1 VTEQAVLQDAR
12 RYMAMLHK
20 RRGIILTCLGVS
32 LALAVLHNYTTRP
45 VYQATTQILIDR
57 DTPNVLPN
65 KELVELVQGGMD
77 YYQTQY
83 QLLRGRSLAE
93 RAVERLKLR
102 THPELATGPMM
113 NPWERVRG
121 LFGRPASVVT
131 DPSGI
136 PLSPAA
142 AAFRSRVDVD
152 PVPGSR
158 LVNLRFRA
166 YDPQVAADA
175 VNTLAQLYIEQSL
188 ELRFTT
194 STEATGWLSER
205 LEEQQARV
213 DAAEKALQE
222 YREREGL
229 VNQEERQGL
238 VEQKLEMLNG
248 AVLDARTDRIAK
260 ESLYSQIGS
269 QGPGQIESFPLV
281 LGSEPVQALKAELAL
296 LQRDEARLADTLGDR
311 HPEMVRLR
319 AQIRSTEE
327 KIRAEMRNVARA
339 AESEY
344 RTALAKEARLA
355 ANLEAVKREAQ
366 DTNRKSIEYGTLK
379 REVDTNRQLY
389 QDLLTKTK
397 QTGLETELKTTN
409 IRVVEKAETP
419 RGPVSPNRIRN
430 LQMALA
436 LGLLVGIGLALGF
449 EHLDNTFKTP
459 EDVKAHLSVPFLGMV
474 PDVAVKTGGAAARG
488 PSASQVM
495 RSPNSAVADAYRV
508 LRTNLIFTSAE
519 TTGRVILVT
528 SASPSEGKTTTLAN
542 LAAALAQNG
551 AKVLAVD
558 ADLRRP
564 TLNQHFGLQ
573 KTPGL
578 SDLIVGKSAA
588 SQAIQSTRIDGLQLL
603 ACGYQPPN
611 PAELLGSPMMKQ
623 ILDAIRAHYDW
634 VLIDTPPLLAM
645 ADAPVLCSLVE
656 GVVLVLAAEAA
667 TKPAVMRAI
676 EQVHSV
682 GGKML
687 GVVLNK
693 VNLERNS
700 YYYSQYY
707 GEYYRN
713 YYAEGASTSRRA
725 AETPPKAAP
734 RAAARPSRRA

>member
-1 VTEQAVLQDAR
+1 ME
-12 RYMAMLHK
+12 
-20 RRGIILTCLGVS
+20 
-32 LALAVLHNYTTRP
+32 
-45 VYQATTQILIDR
+45 
-57 DTPNVLPN
+57 
-65 KELVELVQGGMD
+65 

-83 QLLRGRSLAE
+83 QLLKGRSLAE
-93 RAVERLKLR
+93 RAVERLKLQ

-121 LFGRPASVVT
+121 LLGRPPSAVV
-131 DPSGI
+131 DQSGM

-142 AAFRSRVDVD
+142 AAFRSRIEVD
-152 PVPGSR
+152 PLPGSR
-158 LVNLRFRA
+158 LVNLHFRA

-175 VNTLAQLYIEQSL
+175 VNALAALYIQQSL

-205 LEEQQARV
+205 LKEQQAKV
-213 DAAEKALQE
+213 EAAEKALQE
-222 YREREGL
+222 YRESEGL

-260 ESLYSQIGS
+260 ESLYSQIAS
-269 QGPGQIESFPLV
+269 QGPSQIESFPLV

-296 LQRDEARLADTLGDR
+296 LQKEEARFADTLGDR
-311 HPEMVRLR
+311 HPDMIRVRS
-319 AQIRSTEE
+319 QIRSTEE
-327 KIRAEMRNVARA
+327 KIRAEMRGVAAA

-355 ANLEAVKREAQ
+355 ATLEAVKREAQ
-366 DTNRKSIEYGTLK
+366 DTNRKGIEHGALK
-379 REVDTNRQLY
+379 REVETNRQLY

-419 RGPVSPNRIRN
+419 RGPVSPKKSRN
-430 LQMALA
+430 YQVAVI

-449 EHLDNTFKTP
+449 EHMDNTFKTP
-459 EDVKAHLSVPFLGMV
+459 EDVKEHLSVPFLGMV
-474 PDVAVKTGGAAARG
+474 PDVSVRTASAAARG
-488 PSASQVM
+488 PNPSSVV

-528 SASPSEGKTTTLAN
+528 SASPGEGKTTTVAN
-542 LAAALAQNG
+542 LATALAQNG

-558 ADLRRP
+558 GDLRRP
-564 TLNQHFGLQ
+564 TLNLHFGLQ

-588 SQAIQSTRIDGLQLL
+588 AQAIQSTRVNGLQLL

-623 ILDAIRAHYDW
+623 ILEALRAHYDW
-634 VLIDTPPLLAM
+634 VLIDAPPVLAM

-656 GVVLVLAAEAA
+656 GVVLVLAAEVA
-667 TKPAVMRAI
+667 TKPAVIRAI
-676 EQVHSV
+676 DQVQGV
-682 GGKML
+682 GGKL
-687 GVVLNK
+687 VGVMLNK

-707 GEYYRN
+707 GEYYRS
-713 YYAEGASTSRRA
+713 YYAAGPSAGPAGGEGTRRPA
-725 AETPPKAAP
+725 ARPT
-734 RAAARPSRRA
+734 ARPSRRA